1 MATRTEPAPTGP
13 PFGQLLRGWRVER
26 KLSQLDVAGDAG
38 MSQRHLSFLET
49 GRARPSRQS
58 ILRLAECLDVPL
70 RDRNL
75 WLGAAGFAPAYGEQS
90 LDADGMALFRQT
102 IETLLSHHEPYPALL
117 LDERWNLV
125 QTNSAALRF
134 FGLFID
140 PVGVW
145 SDIGSP
151 ERFQIIR
158 LCLHERGLAPYVEN
172 WDEVIYAFLTRARR
186 ALSRTPTDTH
196 LAELIEEIERHPAA
210 PEYFKSSGR
219 LTYEPVLPMKLA
231 KGKVRASLFTMI
243 TSFGTAQDITLQAL
257 HVETSFPAD
266 EETEG
271 LLRALA
277 ED

>member
-1 MATRTEPAPTGP
+1 
-13 PFGQLLRGWRVER
+13 
-26 KLSQLDVAGDAG
+26 

-75 WLGAAGFAPAYGEQS
+75 WLGAAGFAPAYSEQS

-102 IETLLSHHEPYPALL
+102 INTVLAHHEPYPALL
-117 LDERWNLV
+117 LDDRWNLL
-125 QTNSAALRF
+125 QANGAALRF
-134 FGLFID
+134 FGCFID

-145 SDIGSP
+145 ADIGSP

-158 LCLHERGLAPYVEN
+158 LCLHGRGLAPYVEN
-172 WDEVIYAFLTRARR
+172 WTEVIHAFLIRARR
-186 ALSRTPTDTH
+186 ALARAPTDEH
-196 LAELIEEIERHPAA
+196 LAELVAEIEQHPAA
-210 PEYFKSSGR
+210 PDYFRDPGQ
-219 LTYEPVLPMKLA
+219 LTYQPVLPMTLVKDGL
-231 KGKVRASLFTMI
+231 RASLFTMI

-266 EETEG
+266 AATEA
-271 LLRALA
+271 LLQDLA
-277 ED
+277 AQ